1 MPPGAR
7 ELWFA
12 GVRVVVHV
20 DAEQSGGRLGVWE
33 SDEPRGVGLPLH
45 VHTREDEQVVVLD
58 GEILV
63 RVGEATHRLTTGATL
78 TLPRGVPHAHLVTS
92 AQARLLTIAL
102 PGGFER
108 LFTELGAP
116 ALPGSAAP
124 PIPDRE
130 ARQAVL
136 RRLGVDVVG
145 PPPSFDAD

>member
-1 MPPGAR
+1 MPR

-20 DAEQSGGRLGVWE
+20 DVEQSGGRVGVWE
-33 SDEPRGVGLPLH
+33 SEEPRGVGLPLH

-63 RVGEATHRLTTGATL
+63 RVGEATHRLTSGATL
-78 TLPRGVPHAHLVTS
+78 TLPRGVPHAHRVTS
-92 AQARLLTIAL
+92 ARARLLTLAI

-108 LFTELGAP
+108 LFTELGSP
-116 ALPGSAAP
+116 ILPGTAPP

-130 ARQAVL
+130 TRLAVL
-136 RRLGVDVVG
+136 RRLGVEVVG
-145 PPPSFDAD
+145 PPPAFDPD